1 MDVQPE
7 AVQAAEAYEA
17 MFVPALFAQWAPRVL
32 DGVALSPGQ
41 RVLDVACG
49 TGVLAREAARRV
61 GLSGA
66 VSGLD
71 PAPGMLAVARRSAE
85 VVDWREGVAE
95 SLPYADGQFDAV
107 VSQFGLMFFAD
118 RVQALREMRRVLRPA
133 GRLAVAVWSGLETM
147 PALLR
152 EVAVV
157 ESLAGS
163 AAADALRAPFCLAD
177 AGRLQ
182 ALANST
188 GWLGISVQRLAG
200 QACFPSIR
208 FLVEADLRG
217 WLPLMGVELDEGLIQ
232 RILDTAE
239 SSMRNWVEPDGTA
252 RFEVSAFLLTAS
264 SPV

>member
-107 VSQFGLMFFAD
+107 VSQFGLMF
-118 RVQALREMRRVLRPA
+118 
-133 GRLAVAVWSGLETM
+133 
-147 PALLR
+147 
-152 EVAVV
+152 
-157 ESLAGS
+157 
-163 AAADALRAPFCLAD
+163 
-177 AGRLQ
+177 
-182 ALANST
+182 
-188 GWLGISVQRLAG
+188 
-200 QACFPSIR
+200 
-208 FLVEADLRG
+208 
-217 WLPLMGVELDEGLIQ
+217 
-232 RILDTAE
+232 
-239 SSMRNWVEPDGTA
+239 
-252 RFEVSAFLLTAS
+252 
-264 SPV
+264 